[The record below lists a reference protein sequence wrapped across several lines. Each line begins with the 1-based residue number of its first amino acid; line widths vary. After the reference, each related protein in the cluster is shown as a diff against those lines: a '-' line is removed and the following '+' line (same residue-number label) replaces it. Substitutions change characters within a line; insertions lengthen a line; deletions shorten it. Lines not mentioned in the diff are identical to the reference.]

1 LAGARIWSSSFAA
14 SWAGIG
20 AFDEDTTGVP
30 ACSSLVL
37 MDEFCDEMDREDE
50 GDGGKVTMVEK
61 R

>member
-1 LAGARIWSSSFAA
+1 MAGARIWSSSFAA

-30 ACSSLVL
+30 AFL